1 MINGKLEQQIVVRLA
16 KNEKDSLK
24 WTANPSYATKNIDI
38 DLISIQRIK
47 TTLTLNGTAYFGMCI
62 STNS

>member
-1 MINGKLEQQIVVRLA
+1 MISGKLEQQIDVRLA

-38 DLISIQRIK
+38 DLIAIHRIK
-47 TTLTLNGTAYFGMCI
+47 TTLTLNRTAYVGMCI

>member
-1 MINGKLEQQIVVRLA
+1 MISGKLEQQIDVRLA

-24 WTANPSYATKNIDI
+24 WTPNPSYATKNIDI
-38 DLISIQRIK
+38 DLIAIHRIK
-47 TTLTLNGTAYFGMCI
+47 TTLTLNRTAYVGMCI